1 MEKTLSKKLSNEE
14 YEALISK
21 TFEGTLVK
29 EKTIVSG
36 KVVSVEND
44 LVTIDVG
51 SKSEGRI
58 PVSEFH
64 RPGQKPEMNIGDS
77 YDVFIE
83 NVDNANGETILSR
96 EKAIKQQ
103 SWNKLQDS
111 FDNNKVV
118 TGIPFNRV
126 KGGMSVDL
134 DGVVAFL
141 PGSQIDTRQII
152 KDTKELLNK
161 PLDLMILKMD
171 KFRGNI
177 VVSRKAISEV
187 ELKEQREELLS
198 SIKEGSIIKG
208 KVKNLTDYG
217 AFIDLGGMDGL
228 VHITDI
234 SWTKVNSPSDIL
246 NLGEDISV
254 KVLKFDEELSRLS
267 LGIKQLTENPWD
279 NLDSNIEKGKDIEA
293 KVNSINDTGIN
304 LLINEKYDGAI
315 TLNEM
320 TWLKKPPHPSKLV
333 SLSETINVKIID
345 IDNEKKKISCS
356 LKQTKSNPWEKLNDT
371 LKIND
376 VIDTEVVNIV
386 DFGIFVKVHDEIDG
400 MVHVSDLS
408 WDEDKCQQTLEN
420 FKKGD
425 KVKVKILEINVEK
438 ERISL
443 GIKQL
448 ESDPL
453 QDFLDKNPIKSM
465 VSGKIIEI
473 DDRFLKVNLDDNVF
487 GTIKKS
493 NLSKDKNDQK
503 IERFALEEKVD
514 SIIIS
519 IDQKTRT
526 LNLSIKEIEINDE
539 KEALSKYGSSDSGAS
554 LGDILGSI
562 LKCSLKFSFL

>member
-1 MEKTLSKKLSNEE
+1 MEKTLSNKLSNEE
-14 YEALISK
+14 YEALIAK

-29 EKTIVSG
+29 EKTIVTG
-36 KVVSVEND
+36 KVVSIEND

-64 RPGQKPEMNIGDS
+64 RPGQKPEMNVGDS
-77 YDVFIE
+77 FDVFIE
-83 NVDNANGETILSR
+83 NVDNSNGETILSR

-187 ELKEQREELLS
+187 ELKEQKEELLN

-208 KVKNLTDYG
+208 KVKNITDYG

-234 SWTKVNSPSDIL
+234 SWTKINSPSEIL
-246 NLGEDISV
+246 KLGEDINV
-254 KVLKFDEELSRLS
+254 KVLKFDQELSRLS
-267 LGIKQLTENPWD
+267 LGIKQLTDNPWD
-279 NLDSNIEKGKDIEA
+279 NLDSLIEINNDVEA
-293 KVNSINDTGIN
+293 KVNSINDNGIN
-304 LLINEKYDGAI
+304 LLIKNKYDGVVN
-315 TLNEM
+315 LNEM

-333 SLSETINVKIID
+333 SINDIINVKIID

-356 LKQTKSNPWEKLNDT
+356 LKQTKSNPWEKLNET
-371 LKIND
+371 VKIND
-376 VIDTEVVNIV
+376 IIDTEVVNIV

-408 WDEDKCQQTLEN
+408 WDEKICQQTLEQ

-448 ESDPL
+448 DSDPL
-453 QDFLDKNPIKSM
+453 EDFLIKNPLRSI
-465 VSGKIIEI
+465 VSGKIVEI
-473 DDRFLKVNLDDNVF
+473 NDKFLKINLENKIF
-487 GTIKKS
+487 GTIKRS
-493 NLSKDKNDQK
+493 NLSKDKNEQN
-503 IERFALEEKVD
+503 INRFALEEQVD
-514 SIIIS
+514 SMIVS
-519 IDQKTRT
+519 VDQKTRT
-526 LNLSIKEIEINDE
+526 LNLSIKEIEIKDE

-562 LKCSLKFSFL
+562 LKKK

>member
-1 MEKTLSKKLSNEE
+1 MEKTLSNKLSNEE
-14 YEALISK
+14 YEALIAR

-36 KVVSVEND
+36 KVVSIEND

-64 RPGQKPEMNIGDS
+64 RPGQKPEMNVGDAF
-77 YDVFIE
+77 DVFIE
-83 NVDNANGETILSR
+83 NVDNSNGETILSR

-187 ELKEQREELLS
+187 ELKEQKEELLS

-234 SWTKVNSPSDIL
+234 SWTKVNSPSEVL

-267 LGIKQLTENPWD
+267 LGIKQLSENPWD
-279 NLDSNIEKGKDIEA
+279 NLDSNIETNNQVEA

-304 LLINEKYDGAI
+304 LLINDKYDGNI
-315 TLNEM
+315 SLNEM
-320 TWLKKPPHPSKLV
+320 TWLKKPPHPSKVV
-333 SLSETINVKIID
+333 SVNDIINVKIID

-356 LKQTKSNPWEKLNDT
+356 LKQTKSNPWDKLNET
-371 LKIND
+371 VKIND
-376 VIDTEVVNIV
+376 ILDTEVVNIV

-408 WDEDKCQQTLEN
+408 WDETICQQILEK

-453 QDFLDKNPIKSM
+453 QEFLDKHPLKSL

-473 DDRFLKVNLDDNVF
+473 DDKILKISLDNNIM

-493 NLSKDKNDQK
+493 NLSKDKNEQRF
-503 IERFALEEKVD
+503 ERFALEEQVD

-519 IDQKTRT
+519 VDHKTRT

-554 LGDILGSI
+554 LGDILGSV
-562 LKCSLKFSFL
+562 LNKKE

>member
-1 MEKTLSKKLSNEE
+1 MVNTINNKLSNED
-14 YEALISK
+14 YENLISK
-21 TFEGTLVK
+21 SFKDAIVK

-36 KVVSVEND
+36 NVISVDND

-58 PVSEFH
+58 PLSEFH
-64 RPGQKPEMNIGDS
+64 RPGQKPEISVGDS
-77 YDVFIE
+77 FDVFIE
-83 NVDNANGETILSR
+83 SVDNANGETVLSR
-96 EKAIKQQ
+96 EKAIKQR
-103 SWNKLQDS
+103 SWNQLQDS

-134 DGVVAFL
+134 NGVVAFL
-141 PGSQIDTRQII
+141 PGSQIDTRQIV

-161 PLDLMILKMD
+161 PLELMILKMD

-198 SIKEGSIIKG
+198 SINEGSIVEG

-234 SWTKVNSPSDIL
+234 SWTKISSPSEIL
-246 NLGEDISV
+246 TLGENIKV
-254 KVLKFDEELSRLS
+254 KVLKFDQELSRLS

-279 NLDSNIEKGKDIEA
+279 NIDTEIKVDKNVTA
-293 KVNSINDTGIN
+293 KVNSINDTSIN
-304 LLINEKYDGAI
+304 LLINEKYDGVI
-315 TLNEM
+315 SLNEM

-333 SLSETINVKIID
+333 SVNEELNVKIIE
-345 IDNEKKKISCS
+345 IDTDKKKINCS
-356 LKQTKSNPWEKLNDT
+356 LKQTKLNPWNKLKDEIKVND
-371 LKIND
+371 I
-376 VIDTEVVNIV
+376 IDTEVVNIV

-408 WDEDKCQQTLEN
+408 WEEKKCQEILEK

-425 KVKVKILEINVEK
+425 KVKVKILEINVDK

-448 ESDPL
+448 ESDPVQEYL
-453 QDFLDKNPIKSM
+453 QKHPLKSK
-465 VSGKIIEI
+465 VTGKIKEI
-473 DDRFLKVNLDDNVF
+473 NEKFLSIQLNDNIL

-493 NLSKDKNDQK
+493 NLSKDKNEQK
-503 IERFALEEKVD
+503 TERFAIDEKVD

-519 IDQKTRT
+519 VDQKTRT
-526 LNLSIKEIEINDE
+526 LNLSIKEIEIIDE

-554 LGDILGSI
+554 LGDILGSF
-562 LKCSLKFSFL
+562 LKKKD

>member
-1 MEKTLSKKLSNEE
+1 MENTSTNKLSNED
-14 YEALISK
+14 YEALIAK

-29 EKTIVSG
+29 EKTIVAG
-36 KVVSVEND
+36 KIISIEND

-58 PVSEFH
+58 PLSEFH
-64 RPGQKPEMNIGDS
+64 RPGQKHEMNIGDS
-77 YDVFIE
+77 FDVFIE
-83 NVDNANGETILSR
+83 SVDNKNGETVLSR
-96 EKAIKQQ
+96 EKAVKQQ
-103 SWNKLQDS
+103 SWNKLQDA

-134 DGVVAFL
+134 EGVIAFL

-198 SIKEGSIIKG
+198 IIKEGSIIDG
-208 KVKNLTDYG
+208 KVKNITDYG

-234 SWTKVNSPSDIL
+234 SWTKINSPSEIL
-246 NLGEDISV
+246 NLGENIKV

-267 LGIKQLTENPWD
+267 LGIKQLSENPWD
-279 NLDSNIEKGKDIEA
+279 TLDDNIQADKNVEA
-293 KVNSINDTGIN
+293 KVNSISDQGIN
-304 LLINEKYDGAI
+304 LLINEKYDAVI
-315 TLNEM
+315 TLGEL
-320 TWLKKPPHPSKLV
+320 TWLKKPPHPSKLANINDV
-333 SLSETINVKIID
+333 LNVKIIEV
-345 IDNEKKKISCS
+345 DNEKKKVFCS
-356 LKQTKSNPWEKLNDT
+356 LKQTKSNPWEKLSEKVEVNNI
-371 LKIND
+371 LE
-376 VIDTEVVNIV
+376 TEVVNIV
-386 DFGIFVKVHDEIDG
+386 DFGIFVKVHEEIDG

-408 WDEDKCQQTLEN
+408 WDEKKCQSILEK
-420 FKKGD
+420 FKKND
-425 KVKVKILEINVEK
+425 KVKVKVLEINIEK

-448 ESDPL
+448 ESDPI
-453 QDFLDKNPIKSM
+453 QDFVEKNPIKSK
-465 VSGKIIEI
+465 VTGKIMEVDERSITI
-473 DDRFLKVNLDDNVF
+473 DLDNNIT
-487 GTIKKS
+487 GSIKKS
-493 NLSKDKNDQK
+493 NLSKDRNEQK
-503 IERFALEEKVD
+503 TDRFAIGEQVD
-514 SIIIS
+514 SLIIS

-526 LNLSIKEIEINDE
+526 LNLSIKEIEIMDE
-539 KEALSKYGSSDSGAS
+539 KEAMSKYGSRDSGAS

-562 LKCSLKFSFL
+562 LKKKD

>member
-1 MEKTLSKKLSNEE
+1 MEKTLSNKLSNEE
-14 YEALISK
+14 YEALIAK

-29 EKTIVSG
+29 EKTIVTG
-36 KVVSVEND
+36 KVVSIEND

-58 PVSEFH
+58 PLSEFH
-64 RPGQKPEMNIGDS
+64 RPGQKPEMNVGDS
-77 YDVFIE
+77 FDVFIE
-83 NVDNANGETILSR
+83 NVDNSNGETILSR

-111 FDNNKVV
+111 FDNNSVV

-161 PLDLMILKMD
+161 PLELMILKMD

-187 ELKEQREELLS
+187 ELKEQKEELLN
-198 SIKEGSIIKG
+198 SIQEGSIIKG

-217 AFIDLGGMDGL
+217 AFVDLGGMDGL

-234 SWTKVNSPSDIL
+234 SWTKVNSPSEVL
-246 NLGEDISV
+246 KLGDEISV
-254 KVLKFDEELSRLS
+254 KVLKYDQELSRLS
-267 LGIKQLTENPWD
+267 LGIKQLKENPWD
-279 NLDSNIEKGKDIEA
+279 NLDSNIETNNNVEA
-293 KVNSINDTGIN
+293 KVNSINDTSIN
-304 LLINEKYDGAI
+304 LLINDKYDGVI

-333 SLSETINVKIID
+333 SLNETINVKIVN

-356 LKQTKSNPWEKLNDT
+356 LKQTKSNPWDKLNET
-371 LKIND
+371 VKIND
-376 VIDTEVVNIV
+376 ILDTEVVNIV
-386 DFGIFVKVHDEIDG
+386 DFGIFVKVHEEIDG
-400 MVHVSDLS
+400 MIHVSDLN
-408 WDEDKCQQTLEN
+408 WDEKISEQMLEQ

-448 ESDPL
+448 DSDPI
-453 QDFLDKNPIKSM
+453 QDFLEKNPIKST

-473 DDRFLKVNLDDNVF
+473 DDKFLKISIDKNII
-487 GTIKKS
+487 GTIKRS
-493 NLSKDKNDQK
+493 NLSKDKNEQRVD
-503 IERFALEEKVD
+503 RFALDELVD

-519 IDQKTRT
+519 VDQKTRT
-526 LNLSIKEIEINDE
+526 LNLSIKEIEIKDE

-562 LKCSLKFSFL
+562 LNKKK

>member
-1 MEKTLSKKLSNEE
+1 MENTSTNKLSNED
-14 YEALISK
+14 YKALITK

-29 EKTIVSG
+29 EKTIVAG
-36 KVVSVEND
+36 KIISIEND

-58 PVSEFH
+58 PLSEFH
-64 RPGQKPEMNIGDS
+64 RPGQKHEMNIGDS
-77 YDVFIE
+77 FDVFIE
-83 NVDNANGETILSR
+83 SVDNKNGETVLSR
-96 EKAIKQQ
+96 EKAVKQQ
-103 SWNKLQDS
+103 SWNKLQDA

-134 DGVVAFL
+134 EGVIAFL

-198 SIKEGSIIKG
+198 TIKEGSIVEG
-208 KVKNLTDYG
+208 KVKNITDYG

-234 SWTKVNSPSDIL
+234 SWTKINSPSEIL
-246 NLGEDISV
+246 NLGENIKV

-267 LGIKQLTENPWD
+267 LGIKQLSENPWD
-279 NLDSNIEKGKDIEA
+279 TLDDNIQADKNVEA
-293 KVNSINDTGIN
+293 KVNSISDQGIN
-304 LLINEKYDGAI
+304 LLINEKYDAVI
-315 TLNEM
+315 TLGEL
-320 TWLKKPPHPSKLV
+320 TWLKKPPHPSKLANIND
-333 SLSETINVKIID
+333 LLNVKIIEV
-345 IDNEKKKISCS
+345 DNEKKKVFCS
-356 LKQTKSNPWEKLNDT
+356 LKQTKPNPWEKLSE
-371 LKIND
+371 KVEINS
-376 VIDTEVVNIV
+376 ILETEVVNIV
-386 DFGIFVKVHDEIDG
+386 DFGIFVKVHEEIDG

-408 WDEDKCQQTLEN
+408 WDEKKCQSILEK
-420 FKKGD
+420 FKKND
-425 KVKVKILEINVEK
+425 KVKVKVLEINIEK

-448 ESDPL
+448 ESDPI
-453 QDFLDKNPIKSM
+453 QDFVEKNPIKSK
-465 VSGKIIEI
+465 VTGKIMEI
-473 DDRFLKVNLDDNVF
+473 DERSITIDLDNNIT
-487 GTIKKS
+487 GSIKKS
-493 NLSKDKNDQK
+493 NLSKDRNEQK
-503 IERFALEEKVD
+503 TDRFAIGEQVD
-514 SIIIS
+514 SLIIS
-519 IDQKTRT
+519 VDQKTRS
-526 LNLSIKEIEINDE
+526 LNLSIKEIEIMDE
-539 KEALSKYGSSDSGAS
+539 KEAMSKYGSRDSGAS

-562 LKCSLKFSFL
+562 LKKKD

>member
-1 MEKTLSKKLSNEE
+1 MEKTLSNKLSNEE
-14 YEALISK
+14 YEALIAK
-21 TFEGTLVK
+21 TFEGTIVK
-29 EKTIVSG
+29 EKTIVTG
-36 KVVSVEND
+36 KVVSIENE

-58 PVSEFH
+58 PLSEFH

-77 YDVFIE
+77 FDVFIE
-83 NVDNANGETILSR
+83 NVDNSNGETILSR

-152 KDTKELLNK
+152 QDTKELLNK

-187 ELKEQREELLS
+187 ELKEQREELLN
-198 SIKEGSIIKG
+198 SIKEGSVIKG
-208 KVKNLTDYG
+208 KVKNITDYG

-234 SWTKVNSPSDIL
+234 SWTKVNSPSEIL
-246 NLGEDISV
+246 KLGEDINV
-254 KVLKFDEELSRLS
+254 KVLKFDQELSRLS

-279 NLDSNIEKGKDIEA
+279 NLDSNIEKNNEIEA
-293 KVNSINDTGIN
+293 KVNSINDTAIN
-304 LLINEKYDGAI
+304 LLINDKYDGI
-315 TLNEM
+315 VNINEM

-333 SLSETINVKIID
+333 SINETINVKIID
-345 IDNEKKKISCS
+345 IDNEKKRISCS
-356 LKQTKSNPWEKLNDT
+356 LKQTKSNPWDKLNET
-371 LKIND
+371 VKVND
-376 VIDTEVVNIV
+376 IIDTEVVNIV

-408 WDEDKCQQTLEN
+408 WDEKKCQVILEQFN
-420 FKKGD
+420 KGD

-448 ESDPL
+448 ETDPL

-473 DDRFLKVNLDDNVF
+473 DDKFLKINLGDSIV

-493 NLSKDKNDQK
+493 NLSKDKNEQRV
-503 IERFALEEKVD
+503 ERFALEEQVD

-519 IDQKTRT
+519 IDKKTRT

-562 LKCSLKFSFL
+562 LKKKE

>member
-1 MEKTLSKKLSNEE
+1 MEKTLSNKLSNQE
-14 YEALISK
+14 YEALIAK

-29 EKTIVSG
+29 EKTIVTG
-36 KVVSVEND
+36 KIVSIEND

-77 YDVFIE
+77 FDVFIE
-83 NVDNANGETILSR
+83 NVDNSNGETILSR
-96 EKAIKQQ
+96 EKAVKQQ

-187 ELKEQREELLS
+187 ELKEQKEELLS

-208 KVKNLTDYG
+208 KVKNITDYG

-234 SWTKVNSPSDIL
+234 SWTKVNSPSEVL

-254 KVLKFDEELSRLS
+254 KVLKFDQELSRLS

-279 NLDSNIEKGKDIEA
+279 NIESDIEINNVVDA
-293 KVNSINDTGIN
+293 KINFINDTGIN
-304 LLINEKYDGAI
+304 LLIKDKYDGVVA
-315 TLNEM
+315 LNEM
-320 TWLKKPPHPSKLV
+320 TWLKKPPHPSKIV
-333 SLSETINVKIID
+333 SLNDTINVKIIH

-356 LKQTKSNPWEKLNDT
+356 LKQTKSNPWDKLSET
-371 LKIND
+371 LKVND
-376 VIDTEVVNIV
+376 ILDTEVVNIV

-408 WDEDKCQQTLEN
+408 WDEKKCQEDLEQ

-425 KVKVKILEINVEK
+425 KVKVKILEINAEK

-453 QDFLDKNPIKSM
+453 QEFIDKNPLKSV

-473 DDRFLKVNLDDNVF
+473 DDKYLKINIDNNIF
-487 GTIKKS
+487 GTIKRS
-493 NLSKDKNDQK
+493 NLSKDKNEQRVD
-503 IERFALEEKVD
+503 RFALEEQVD

-519 IDQKTRT
+519 VDQKTRT

-562 LKCSLKFSFL
+562 LKKKE

>member
-1 MEKTLSKKLSNEE
+1 MEKTLSNKLSNEE
-14 YEALISK
+14 YEALIAK
-21 TFEGTLVK
+21 TFEGTIVK
-29 EKTIVSG
+29 EKTIVTG
-36 KVVSVEND
+36 KVVSIEND

-58 PVSEFH
+58 PMSEFH
-64 RPGQKPEMNIGDS
+64 RPGQKPEMNVGDS
-77 YDVFIE
+77 FDVFIE
-83 NVDNANGETILSR
+83 NVDNSNGETILSR

-134 DGVVAFL
+134 NGVVAFL

-187 ELKEQREELLS
+187 ELKEQKEELLN

-208 KVKNLTDYG
+208 KVKNITDYG

-234 SWTKVNSPSDIL
+234 SWTKVNSPSEVL
-246 NLGEDISV
+246 NLGDDINV
-254 KVLKFDEELSRLS
+254 KVLKFDQELSRLS
-267 LGIKQLTENPWD
+267 LGIKQLTDNPWD
-279 NLDSNIEKGKDIEA
+279 NLDSDIETNNNVEA

-304 LLINEKYDGAI
+304 LLINDKYDGVI
-315 TLNEM
+315 SLNEM

-333 SLSETINVKIID
+333 SINDIVNVKIIN
-345 IDNEKKKISCS
+345 IDNDKKKISCS
-356 LKQTKSNPWEKLNDT
+356 LKQTKSNPWDKLNET

-376 VIDTEVVNIV
+376 ILETEVVNIV

-408 WDEDKCQQTLEN
+408 WDEKISQQTLEQY
-420 FKKGD
+420 KKGD

-448 ESDPL
+448 DSDPL
-453 QDFLDKNPIKSM
+453 QEFLDKNPVKSM

-473 DDRFLKVNLDDNVF
+473 DDKFLKIGLENNII
-487 GTIKKS
+487 GTIKRT
-493 NLSKDKNDQK
+493 NLSKDKNEQRVD
-503 IERFALEEKVD
+503 RFALEEQVD
-514 SIIIS
+514 SIVTS
-519 IDQKTRT
+519 VDQKTRT

-562 LKCSLKFSFL
+562 LKKKE

>member
-1 MEKTLSKKLSNEE
+1 MVDISTNKLSNEE
-14 YEALISK
+14 YEALIAK

-29 EKTIVSG
+29 EKTIVRG
-36 KVVSVEND
+36 KVVSIEND

-77 YDVFIE
+77 FDVFIE
-83 NVDNANGETILSR
+83 SVDNSNGETILSR

-103 SWNKLQDS
+103 SWNKLQES
-111 FDNNKVV
+111 FDNNNVV

-208 KVKNLTDYG
+208 KVKNITDYG

-234 SWTKVNSPSDIL
+234 SWTKVNSPSEVL
-246 NLGEDISV
+246 KLGEDISV
-254 KVLKFDEELSRLS
+254 KVLKFDQELSRLS
-267 LGIKQLTENPWD
+267 LGIKQLSDNPWD
-279 NLDSNIEKGKDIEA
+279 NLDSEIESNNDVEA

-304 LLINEKYDGAI
+304 LLIKDKYDGII

-333 SLSETINVKIID
+333 SVDETINVKILEV
-345 IDNEKKKISCS
+345 DNEKKKIFCS
-356 LKQTKSNPWEKLNDT
+356 LKQTKLNPWDKLNET
-371 LKIND
+371 VKIND
-376 VIDTEVVNIV
+376 ILDTEIVNIV

-408 WDEDKCQQTLEN
+408 WDEKKCQQNLEQ

-425 KVKVKILEINVEK
+425 KVKVKILEINPEK

-448 ESDPL
+448 DSDPL
-453 QDFLDKNPIKSM
+453 QAFLDNNPLKSI
-465 VSGKIIEI
+465 VTGKIIEI
-473 DDRFLKVNLDDNVF
+473 NDKFLKISLNDKIT

-493 NLSKDKNDQK
+493 NLSKDRNEQRFD
-503 IERFALEEKVD
+503 RFALEEKVD
-514 SIIIS
+514 SIILS
-519 IDQKTRT
+519 ADHKTRT

-562 LKCSLKFSFL
+562 LKKKE

>member
-1 MEKTLSKKLSNEE
+1 MENTSTNKLSNED
-14 YEALISK
+14 YEALITK

-29 EKTIVSG
+29 EKTIVAG
-36 KVVSVEND
+36 KIISIEND

-58 PVSEFH
+58 PLSEFH
-64 RPGQKPEMNIGDS
+64 RPGQKHEMNIGDS
-77 YDVFIE
+77 FDVFIE
-83 NVDNANGETILSR
+83 SVDNKNGETVLSR
-96 EKAIKQQ
+96 EKAVKQQ
-103 SWNKLQDS
+103 SWNKLQDA

-134 DGVVAFL
+134 EGVIAFL

-198 SIKEGSIIKG
+198 TIKEGSIVDG
-208 KVKNLTDYG
+208 KVKNITDYG

-234 SWTKVNSPSDIL
+234 SWTKINSPSEIL
-246 NLGEDISV
+246 NLGENIKV

-267 LGIKQLTENPWD
+267 LGIKQLSENPWD
-279 NLDSNIEKGKDIEA
+279 TLDDNIQADKNVEA
-293 KVNSINDTGIN
+293 KVNSISDQGIN
-304 LLINEKYDGAI
+304 LLINEKYDAVI
-315 TLNEM
+315 TLVEL
-320 TWLKKPPHPSKLV
+320 TWLKKPPHPSKLANINDV
-333 SLSETINVKIID
+333 LNVKIIEV
-345 IDNEKKKISCS
+345 DNEKKKVFCS
-356 LKQTKSNPWEKLNDT
+356 LKQTKSNPWEKLSE
-371 LKIND
+371 K
-376 VIDTEVVNIV
+376 VEIDNILETEVVNIV
-386 DFGIFVKVHDEIDG
+386 DFGIFVKVHEEIDG

-408 WDEDKCQQTLEN
+408 WDEKKCQSILEK
-420 FKKGD
+420 FKKND
-425 KVKVKILEINVEK
+425 KVKVKVLEINIEK

-448 ESDPL
+448 ESDPI
-453 QDFLDKNPIKSM
+453 QDFVEKNPIKSK
-465 VSGKIIEI
+465 VTGKIVEI
-473 DDRFLKVNLDDNVF
+473 DERSLTIDLDNNIT
-487 GTIKKS
+487 GSIKKS
-493 NLSKDKNDQK
+493 NLSKDRNEQK
-503 IERFALEEKVD
+503 TDRFAIGEQVD
-514 SIIIS
+514 SLIIS
-519 IDQKTRT
+519 VDQKTRS
-526 LNLSIKEIEINDE
+526 LNLSIKEIEIMDE
-539 KEALSKYGSSDSGAS
+539 KEAMSKYGSRDSGAS

-562 LKCSLKFSFL
+562 LKKKD

>member
-1 MEKTLSKKLSNEE
+1 MEKTLSNKLSNEE
-14 YEALISK
+14 YEALIAR
-21 TFEGTLVK
+21 TFEGTFVK

-36 KVVSVEND
+36 KVVSIEND

-64 RPGQKPEMNIGDS
+64 RPGQKPEMNVGDAF
-77 YDVFIE
+77 DVFIE
-83 NVDNANGETILSR
+83 NVDNSNGETILSR

-126 KGGMSVDL
+126 KGGMSVNL
-134 DGVVAFL
+134 NGVVAFL

-234 SWTKVNSPSDIL
+234 SWTKVNSPSEIL
-246 NLGEDISV
+246 KLGEDISV

-267 LGIKQLTENPWD
+267 LGIKQLSENPWD
-279 NLDSNIEKGKDIEA
+279 NLDSNIETNNQIEA

-304 LLINEKYDGAI
+304 LLINDKYDGNI
-315 TLNEM
+315 SLNEM

-333 SLSETINVKIID
+333 SLNDIINVKIID

-356 LKQTKSNPWEKLNDT
+356 LKQTKSNPWDKLNET
-371 LKIND
+371 VKVNEIL
-376 VIDTEVVNIV
+376 DTEVVNIV

-408 WDEDKCQQTLEN
+408 WDETICQQTLEGL
-420 FKKGD
+420 KKGD

-453 QDFLDKNPIKSM
+453 QEFLDKHPLKST
-465 VSGKIIEI
+465 VSGKIVEI
-473 DDRFLKVNLDDNVF
+473 DDKYVKISLDDNIM

-493 NLSKDKNDQK
+493 NLSKDKNEQRVD
-503 IERFALEEKVD
+503 RFALEEQVD

-519 IDQKTRT
+519 VDQKTRM

-562 LKCSLKFSFL
+562 LKKKE